1 MNSLFNKEGG
11 SVDTVARNKNAA
23 RKLRTMTSLGTDLAA
38 DDMLWD
44 EAREEEE
51 RKLLE
56 ASLLAP
62 PKMLG

>member
-1 MNSLFNKEGG
+1 MNSLFNKEG
-11 SVDTVARNKNAA
+11 SPTTVARNRNA

-51 RKLLE
+51 RRLLE

>member
-1 MNSLFNKEGG
+1 MNSLFNKEG

-51 RKLLE
+51 RRLLE

>member
-1 MNSLFNKEGG
+1 M
-11 SVDTVARNKNAA
+11 ARNKNAA